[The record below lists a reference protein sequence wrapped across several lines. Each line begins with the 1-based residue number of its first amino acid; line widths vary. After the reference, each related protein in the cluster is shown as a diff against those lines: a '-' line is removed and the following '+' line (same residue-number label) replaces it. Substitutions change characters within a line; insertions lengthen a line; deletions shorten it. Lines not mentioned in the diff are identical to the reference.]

1 MFDLATDAGTAKLIA
16 DLDACGK
23 VIASVCHGPAALVGV
38 KPADGKPF
46 VAGRAVFAFTDEE
59 ERAAGLDGEIPFLLE
74 SRLRELGA
82 KVETKPKFTPHAVRD
97 GNLIT
102 GQNPMSSEAV
112 AELVVQAVGQGKSE

>member
-1 MFDLATDAGTAKLIA
+1 M
-16 DLDACGK
+16 
-23 VIASVCHGPAALVGV
+23 
-38 KPADGKPF
+38 
-46 VAGRAVFAFTDEE
+46 AGRTVSAFTDEE

-82 KVETKPKFTPHAVRD
+82 KVETKPKFTPQAVRD